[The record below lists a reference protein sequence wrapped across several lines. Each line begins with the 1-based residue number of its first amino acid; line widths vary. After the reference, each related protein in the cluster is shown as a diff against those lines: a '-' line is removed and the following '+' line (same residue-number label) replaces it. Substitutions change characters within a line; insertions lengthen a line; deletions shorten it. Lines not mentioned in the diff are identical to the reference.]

1 LISLLKINVFP
12 SLKGY
17 VVSRIV
23 CVIKTGGVGYL
34 GYNLQFDKNEKTRI
48 YRYIY
53 IYMYRLKINF
63 KVLFITNVS
72 IHLKFPIFFK
82 QGHF

>member
-17 VVSRIV
+17 VVSGRIV

-34 GYNLQFDKNEKTRI
+34 GYNLQFDKYGKTRI
-48 YRYIY
+48 YIYICVYIY
-53 IYMYRLKINF
+53 IY
-63 KVLFITNVS
+63 V
-72 IHLKFPIFFK
+72 
-82 QGHF
+82 